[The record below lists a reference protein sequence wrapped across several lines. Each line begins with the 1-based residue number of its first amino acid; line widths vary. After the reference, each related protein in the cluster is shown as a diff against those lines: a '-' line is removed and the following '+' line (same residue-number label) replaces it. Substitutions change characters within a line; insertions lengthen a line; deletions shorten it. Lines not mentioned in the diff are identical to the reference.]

1 MSTLL
6 ARYQPIQTVGLFT
19 LPFGERNL
27 SLRAG
32 GLSDDMTFLKTLSN
46 SLMSALRMTSVYYMD
61 VVRQNTPPDERD
73 VEAIEQTSAVS
84 EQTRISDRPGKLS
97 RLNILVPVVL
107 GMLEILPSIECD
119 VFLSSF

>member
-1 MSTLL
+1 
-6 ARYQPIQTVGLFT
+6 
-19 LPFGERNL
+19 
-27 SLRAG
+27 
-32 GLSDDMTFLKTLSN
+32 MTFLKTLSN

-73 VEAIEQTSAVS
+73 VEAIEQTSAAY
-84 EQTRISDRPGKLS
+84 ERTRTPDGQRKLS